1 VRTSRVGPL
10 FVYEWGEDDAPAL
23 LYWDGLGGTGLH
35 ANEIGPLLADEH
47 GLRVIAPDP
56 PGHGRSPAVAADE
69 LRPSRLATMAAA
81 LLSELGVEQAAF
93 LGFSWG
99 ARVGC
104 WFAARFPDRVT
115 ALALVEGGH
124 HGSLPPTGLDA
135 AIAEAR
141 AEREDETF
149 DGWEAYFTYERE
161 SLRRWTPELEE
172 AHRSVMVEEDGCV
185 APILS
190 AEALGAINQGS
201 RLEPLAEAYP
211 LIAAA
216 GVPVLLVVASGLASE
231 SVARF
236 RAALPEARVE
246 GVPDA
251 IHDLISFAP
260 SEVVRLVGIFAA
272 SRTRL
277 DQPPP

>member
-1 VRTSRVGPL
+1 MRTSWVGPL
-10 FVYEWGEDDAPAL
+10 FVYEWGEQDMPAL

-47 GLRVIAPDP
+47 GFRVIAPDP
-56 PGHGRSPAVAADE
+56 PGHGRSPAPAADE
-69 LRPSRLATMAAA
+69 LRPSRLADTAVA
-81 LLSELGVEQAAF
+81 LLSELGVERAAF

-124 HGSLPPTGLDA
+124 HGSLPPTGLEA

-149 DGWEAYFTYERE
+149 DSWEAYLIYERE

-172 AHRSVMVEEDGCV
+172 AHRAVMREEDGSV

-201 RLEPLAEAYP
+201 RLEPVAEAYP

-216 GVPVLLVVASGLASE
+216 GVPVLLVVASGLAGE

-236 RAALPEARVE
+236 RVALPEARVE
-246 GVPDA
+246 GIPDA
-251 IHDLISFAP
+251 IHDLVSFAP
-260 SEVVRLVGIFAA
+260 REVARLVGTFAA
-272 SRTRL
+272 GYSK
-277 DQPPP
+277 

>member
-1 VRTSRVGPL
+1 MRTSRVGPL
-10 FVYEWGEDDAPAL
+10 FVYEWGEQDAPAL

-47 GLRVIAPDP
+47 GFRVIAPDP
-56 PGHGRSPAVAADE
+56 PGHGRSPVPAADE
-69 LRPSRLATMAAA
+69 FRPSRLAAIAAA
-81 LLSELGVEQAAF
+81 LLSELGVERAAF

-104 WFAARFPDRVT
+104 WFAGRFPDRVT

-124 HGSLPPTGLDA
+124 HGSLPPTGLEA
-135 AIAEAR
+135 AIDEAR

-149 DGWEAYFTYERE
+149 DSWEAYLTYERE

-172 AHRSVMVEEDGCV
+172 AHRAVMAEEDGRV

-190 AEALGAINQGS
+190 AETLGAINQGS
-201 RLEPLAEAYP
+201 RLEPVAEAYP
-211 LIAAA
+211 LIASA
-216 GVPVLLVVASGLASE
+216 GVPGLLVVASGLAGE

-246 GVPDA
+246 TIPDA
-251 IHDLISFAP
+251 IHDLVSFAP
-260 SEVVRLVGIFAA
+260 GEVARLVGTFAA
-272 SRTRL
+272 SHMRL